1 MSNSSTTPNFKDIRI
16 EFSPKGIIADENDDI
31 DISGFIENTFEWFRT
46 TYKKKL
52 RSVVNNFDYY
62 VFERDETDL
71 FKFILTLYRT
81 NMNVVNVNP
90 RFIKRN
96 ILDIDKEGE
105 YPHEFGFNRIS
116 YDGELYDTIYF
127 LGDQNTVNITYTN
140 SNSSL
145 FV

>member
-16 EFSPKGIIADENDDI
+16 EFRPKGIIADENDDI
-31 DISGFIENTFEWFRT
+31 DISGFIENTFEWFRK

-81 NMNVVNVNP
+81 NMSIVNVNP
-90 RFIKRN
+90 RFIKRH

-105 YPHEFGFNRIS
+105 YPHEFGYNRIS

-127 LGDQNTVNITYTN
+127 LGDKNSVNITYTN
-140 SNSSL
+140 SNSTL

>member
-16 EFSPKGIIADENDDI
+16 EFNPKGIIADENDDI

-81 NMNVVNVNP
+81 NMSIVNVNP
-90 RFIKRN
+90 RFIKRH

-105 YPHEFGFNRIS
+105 YPHEFGYDRIS
-116 YDGELYDTIYF
+116 YEDDLYDTIYF
-127 LGDQNTVNITYTN
+127 LGDKNSVNITYTN
-140 SNSSL
+140 SNLTL